1 MKGKLQRNMNCNG
14 ISIIINGIP
23 SERRVPASCSYIEIE
38 DIWKYANDIE
48 NPAQRASHR
57 LTLDLWLVKDNR
69 FLNPKSSYGRIPAAV
84 TKDLTSS

>member
-38 DIWKYANDIE
+38 DIWKGKT
-48 NPAQRASHR
+48 RH
-57 LTLDLWLVKDNR
+57 
-69 FLNPKSSYGRIPAAV
+69 
-84 TKDLTSS
+84 

>member
-38 DIWKYANDIE
+38 DIWKITLVGI
-48 NPAQRASHR
+48 PAQIIRMQYVLIS
-57 LTLDLWLVKDNR
+57 
-69 FLNPKSSYGRIPAAV
+69 P
-84 TKDLTSS
+84 